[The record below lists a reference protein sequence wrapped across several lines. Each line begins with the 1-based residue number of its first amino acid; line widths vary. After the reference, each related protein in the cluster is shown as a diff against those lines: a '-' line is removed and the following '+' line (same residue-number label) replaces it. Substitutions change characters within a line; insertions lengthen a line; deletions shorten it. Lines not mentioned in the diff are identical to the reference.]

1 MKGEFI
7 FMEFQ
12 TVAAIVAEQF
22 DMDIDDLSE
31 HTDILEDLN
40 ATSMDAVELIV
51 SVESATDIKIPDEVV
66 DSIRTIGDI
75 VNYLSDHAED

>member
-1 MKGEFI
+1 MDFKTI
-7 FMEFQ
+7 
-12 TVAAIVAEQF
+12 AAIVAEQF
-22 DMDIDDLSE
+22 EVDVDDLSE

-51 SVESATDIKIPDEVV
+51 SIESATDIKIPDEFV

-75 VNYLSDHAED
+75 VNYLADHAED

>member
-1 MKGEFI
+1 MDFRTI
-7 FMEFQ
+7 
-12 TVAAIVAEQF
+12 AAIVAEQF
-22 DMDIDDLSE
+22 EVDVDDLSE

-51 SVESATDIKIPDEVV
+51 SIESATDIKIPDEFV

-75 VNYLSDHAED
+75 VNYLADHAED